1 VKAVSIANLSLPGE
15 VAHGRSAM
23 SAGDSSTVGV
33 FRTHQDAEAAV
44 KELQKSGFDMKKLS
58 VVGKDYHTEENV
70 VGYYNAGDRMAA
82 WGKYGLFWGWLWGLL
97 FGSAFFIIPG
107 LGPVLVGG
115 PLVAWLIGALD
126 TAVVTGGLTAL
137 GGAFASIGIPKD
149 SVLRYETA
157 LKADKFILIVHGTV
171 QDAEKARNLLMQS
184 KAEEAVVHE
193 HEIGEKP
200 VTPAH

>member
-1 VKAVSIANLSLPGE
+1 MSGSD
-15 VAHGRSAM
+15 SA
-23 SAGDSSTVGV
+23 TVGV

-58 VVGKDYHTEENV
+58 VVGKDHHTEESV

-126 TAVVTGGLTAL
+126 TAVVAGGLTAL
-137 GGAFASIGIPKD
+137 GGALASIGIPKD

-171 QDAEKARNLLMQS
+171 QEAEKARNLLMQS

-193 HEIGEKP
+193 QEIGGKSAA
-200 VTPAH
+200 PAH